1 MKTFAWQV
9 ENGNSAGQIKMV
21 NLSKEG
27 QNNREYKVG
36 SSSIERANKPGDSF
50 RERPNKPGNSSKEE
64 PNKPGN
70 SSKEGPSKP
79 GNYSKEGPSKPGN
92 PSKEGPSKPGNSSKE
107 GPTKPGNPSKE
118 GPSKPGNPFKE
129 GPSKPGNSLNDSR
142 NKAGNPSYGNVTAN
156 RKKIVFESLK
166 VIGIILLL
174 LVLLTGP
181 FVVLMFMTVFN
192 FEPPP
197 ISIPILVGLAG
208 LNSALNPLVYGWRI
222 EVLMKEF
229 KRLFVCKTE
238 Q

>member
-9 ENGNSAGQIKMV
+9 ENGNSAGQTEMV

-27 QNNREYKVG
+27 QNSNENKTG
-36 SSSIERANKPGDSF
+36 SLSKEGPS
-50 RERPNKPGNSSKEE
+50 KPGNCPKEG
-64 PNKPGN
+64 PNKQGN

-79 GNYSKEGPSKPGN
+79 GNPSN
-92 PSKEGPSKPGNSSKE
+92 
-107 GPTKPGNPSKE
+107 
-118 GPSKPGNPFKE
+118 E
-129 GPSKPGNSLNDSR
+129 GPSKPGNSLSDAR
-142 NKAGNPSYGNVTAN
+142 NKAGNPSYGNVTTN

-192 FEPPP
+192 FEPPL
-197 ISIPILVGLAG
+197 IYIPVFVGLAG

-222 EVLMKEF
+222 EVLRKEF

-238 Q
+238 R